1 VSKNENNQK
10 PERVIRIKSWHLT
23 AAALVLGVLIA
34 PTVVESLVSV
44 ASLTTVAKGY
54 VWLLGI
60 GGAFLILIDKA
71 WAGKMIGVACLA
83 LAGWLFFCTIG
94 GQS

>member
-1 VSKNENNQK
+1 MNDNSNQK
-10 PERVIRIKSWHLT
+10 PERVIKIQWWQLMVV
-23 AAALVLGVLIA
+23 ALILGAFIA
-34 PTVVESLVSV
+34 PTVVENLLSV

-71 WAGKMIGVACLA
+71 WAGKMIGIACLA

>member
-1 VSKNENNQK
+1 MV
-10 PERVIRIKSWHLT
+10 V
-23 AAALVLGVLIA
+23 ALIFGAFIA
-34 PTVVESLVSV
+34 PTVVENLLSV

-60 GGAFLILIDKA
+60 GGVFLVLVDKA
-71 WAGKMIGVACLA
+71 WAGKMIGIACLV

-94 GQS
+94 RV